1 MTLSTLGVAFLFVAG
16 AQGAER
22 VPVSDLQNEVLR
34 VIDAQ
39 SETEWYNALEA
50 LRASV
55 GDERDVLVQQLFHL
69 LRQSTS
75 TREGMAFAVIRRAF
89 PISDE
94 EVRRG
99 LLPLL
104 EERDDEAQH
113 AAVSSV
119 LTEFEDRFPNG
130 DQDFFVY
137 LPYLGTEPPP
147 GLVQHMITTD
157 PDAALRTFFKRYPK
171 LPPRRH
177 RKLPPEEMVY
187 AGRQR

>member
-16 AQGAER
+16 TQGAER

-75 TREGMAFAVIRRAF
+75 TREGMAFAVIRRAL
-89 PISDE
+89 PVSDE
-94 EVRRG
+94 EVLSG

-104 EERDDEAQH
+104 EERDDEAQL
-113 AAVSSV
+113 AAVRSV
-119 LTEFEDRFPNG
+119 LTEFENLPNG
-130 DQDFFVY
+130 DTDFAAYIPF
-137 LPYLGTEPPP
+137 LRTEPPL
-147 GLVQHMITTD
+147 GLVQHMLTTD
-157 PDAALRTFFKRYPK
+157 PDAALRTFVRRSLK

-177 RKLPPEEMVY
+177 RKPTAVLH